1 MELKNIMENK
11 ELIIELDSWDH
22 ACGDGCC
29 YSFGTTIKVNGE
41 ELEGQ
46 NTDTGAILKDVLTH
60 LGYTN
65 VKVIIDG
72 EGYY

>member
-1 MELKNIMENK
+1 MEHKEQ
-11 ELIIELDSWDH
+11 ELIINLDSWDYT
-22 ACGDGCC
+22 CSEGCC
-29 YSFGTTIKVNGE
+29 YQENTTIKINGE

-46 NTDTGAILKDVLTH
+46 NTDTGAILKDALTH